1 MRREENGKRT
11 GDLAVGNRILRLD
24 NVRKTV
30 NYLKK
35 NGLSGTFYAAAE
47 RMQEERSAAPYR
59 YQPPGEEALEAQR
72 KKTGEGDCLFSIVTP
87 AYETGE
93 TYLREMIS
101 SVQAQ
106 SYPRWELVIADASA
120 GSGVENTV
128 NRIIHETGDMRIRYS
143 RLSENRGIA
152 ENTNAGIALAKGDYI
167 ALLDHDDFITPDAL
181 YEMAEAV
188 RRGRQNGCAPAL
200 VYSDEDKYDDAS
212 KTFENPHVK
221 QEFNLDLILSNN
233 YICHFMAVE
242 AGLMKRLMLRGE
254 YDGAQDYDLVLRVV
268 DSIWP
273 SGTRLPCAGR
283 IVHIPKVLYHWR
295 SHRDS
300 TALNTASKSYAYEAG
315 RRALAD
321 FCERRGF
328 SAQVTHSLHL
338 GFYHIAYDPDILR
351 VRQDVGLVGGR
362 LLNRRRKIFAGAYD
376 ERGHILF
383 SGLPARFT
391 GGSTHRAALM
401 QDCAAV
407 DIRCVQVREELR
419 PVFSQITGL
428 PYRERSLYGKGRLEN
443 REIRIADVT
452 GLACDEAGYRKLSMA
467 LGEAARREGY
477 LVVWDP
483 SASREESEWKR

>member
-1 MRREENGKRT
+1 M
-11 GDLAVGNRILRLD
+11 GNQILRLD

-35 NGLSGTFYAAAE
+35 NGLTHTFYAAAE
-47 RMQEERSAAPYR
+47 RMQEERRMADYR
-59 YQPPGEEALEAQR
+59 YQAPAEKELEEQR
-72 KKTGEGDCLFSIVTP
+72 QKSQEWPYRFSIVTP
-87 AYETGE
+87 AYETKE
-93 TYLREMIS
+93 AYLKEMIS

-106 SYPRWELVIADASA
+106 SYSKWELIIADAS
-120 GSGVENTV
+120 SGDRVERTV
-128 NRIIHETGDMRIRYS
+128 RQMIYETGDLRIRYS

-152 ENTNAGIALAKGDYI
+152 ENTNVGIETASGDYI

-181 YEMAEAV
+181 YHMAV
-188 RRGRQNGCAPAL
+188 RVHRGKQKGCLPAL
-200 VYSDEDKYDDAS
+200 LYSDEDKYDEAAQ
-212 KTFENPHVK
+212 TFVNPHIK
-221 QEFNLDLILSNN
+221 QKFNLDLILSNN

-242 AGLMKRLMLRGE
+242 AGLMKRLMLRGD
-254 YDGAQDYDLVLRVV
+254 YDGAQDYDLVLRVLE
-268 DSIWP
+268 SLWP
-273 SGTRLPCAGR
+273 DGALAPEAAR
-283 IVHIPKVLYHWR
+283 ICYIPRVLYHWR

-338 GFYHIAYDPDILR
+338 GFYNITYEPDILS

-362 LLNRRRKIFAGAYD
+362 ILDGKGRIAAGGYD
-376 ERGHILF
+376 EAGRCLYEGV
-383 SGLPARFT
+383 PARFT
-391 GGSTHRAALM
+391 GGSTHRAVLT

-419 PVFSQITGL
+419 PLFGRITGL
-428 PYRERSLYGKGRLEN
+428 SYREQTLYRKVA
-443 REIRIADVT
+443 REKKAFRIADLT
-452 GLACDEAGYRKLSMA
+452 GLTCDEAEYRKLSIA
-467 LGEAARREGY
+467 LGEAVREEGY

-483 SASREESEWKR
+483 KMTIRI